1 MPAYIA
7 LGIAAGYLFEQKDDP
22 TSLETSAF
30 AKEKGIAAALEKY
43 SNMTDAEDVKTIS
56 LFYDMLSRKASFA
69 ELCGVLAE
77 LKYQEH

>member
-1 MPAYIA
+1 M
-7 LGIAAGYLFEQKDDP
+7 
-22 TSLETSAF
+22 
-30 AKEKGIAAALEKY
+30 EKY